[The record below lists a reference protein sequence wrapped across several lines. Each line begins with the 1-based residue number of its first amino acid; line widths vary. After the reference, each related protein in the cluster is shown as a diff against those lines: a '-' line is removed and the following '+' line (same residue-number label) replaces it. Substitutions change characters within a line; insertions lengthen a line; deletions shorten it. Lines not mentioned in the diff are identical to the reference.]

1 MHCAGI
7 ALACFLITY
16 ENAKKKK
23 EIIKTQRC
31 EYIV

>member
-23 EIIKTQRC
+23 RNYKNATL
-31 EYIV
+31 